1 MQKLALASR
10 RMCSVDLVRYVSWII
25 GHGYFRLGKDPLSL
39 YGYMDVLGEGNKFIY
54 HCVISLELVS

>member
-1 MQKLALASR
+1 
-10 RMCSVDLVRYVSWII
+10 MCSVDLVRYVSWII